1 MRERWLSTLMT
12 TFSVVAALAWT
23 PASAQS
29 VADFYKGKTITLYVG
44 YSPGGGY
51 DTYAR
56 TVARQIG
63 KHIPGEPTIIVKNR
77 PGAGSMTLTNELYN
91 SLPQDG
97 TAVGIIG
104 RGMAMEPLFGSK
116 LAKFEPTKFNWIGS
130 TNNEVSIC
138 VSWHTSK
145 VKTWQ
150 DMQTIPMFVGGTG
163 AGADTDTFPRVMN
176 NLLDTKLKLITGYPG
191 GNDILLAMERGEVEG
206 RCGYSWSS
214 AKSRKADWLKEGKLN
229 ILIQMSTGKHPD
241 LPDVPFIMDLA
252 KNDADR
258 AALELIYAR
267 QEFGRP
273 FLAPP
278 NVPADRVAALRAAFM
293 ATMEDPAFLADAKKQ
308 NLEIAPIGGERI
320 GELIANI
327 YSAPPE
333 VIQRAKEATERAEK
347 IEITKITVELME
359 ISGTVTEIKK
369 GGRVIHLGDK
379 SAKISGSRTAVM
391 IGGKTDE
398 RGNIKMGM
406 NCKAEL
412 TGKDG
417 SEAKTFACN

>member
-1 MRERWLSTLMT
+1 MRKRWPSTLVT
-12 TFSVVAALAWT
+12 TAGLVGALAVT

-29 VADFYKGKTITLYVG
+29 PAEFYKGKTVTVYVG

-63 KHIPGEPTIIVKNR
+63 KHIPGNPTIIVKNR
-77 PGAGSMTLTNELYN
+77 PGAGSMTLTNEIYN
-91 SLPQDG
+91 ALPQDG

-130 TNNEVSIC
+130 ANNEVSIC

-191 GNDILLAMERGEVEG
+191 GNDVLLAMERGEVEG

-214 AKSRKADWLKEGKLN
+214 AKSRKADWLKEGKMN

-273 FLAPP
+273 FVAPP

-293 ATMEDPAFLADAKKQ
+293 ATMKDPDFVADAKKQ

-327 YSAPPE
+327 YNAPAD
-333 VIQRAKEATERAEK
+333 VVQRAKEASERADK
-347 IEITKITVELME
+347 LEITEIKVELMK
-359 ISGTVTEIKK
+359 ISGAVTEIIK
-369 GGRVIHLGDK
+369 GGRTVHLGDK
-379 SAKISGSRTAVM
+379 SAKISGSRTTVM
-391 IGGKTDE
+391 IGGKAGD
-398 RGNIKMGM
+398 RGAIAMGM
-406 NCKAEL
+406 NCEAEL
-412 TGKDG
+412 KGENG
-417 SEAKTFACN
+417 SEAKTISCN